1 MVVAKLKD
9 SDVDCFLSWVS
20 CVKPDQGCCECLM
33 LRMLILRAV
42 VFSDIFIL
50 QKVLLL
56 FCLRM

>member
-9 SDVDCFLSWVS
+9 SDGYFPSWMSYVE
-20 CVKPDQGCCECLM
+20 PDLGCYECLM
-33 LRMLILRAV
+33 LQMLILRAV

-56 FCLRM
+56 FCLRI